1 MSEPLA
7 FDIANRLSDQP
18 SLVHPLAV
26 DRMCTALRTLA
37 TCNPKVEI
45 DRATEMR
52 AEIVTN
58 YGFERS
64 TSDKPFAFAGGV
76 GIIPIHGLLVNR
88 LSWGWSFITGYNFIR
103 QQIEA
108 VKVDEDVE
116 IAVLD
121 VNSPG
126 GTVAGCQE
134 TGEAIRQLAA
144 VKPVIAVV
152 DSTCYSA
159 AYWLASQATKVII
172 TPSGGAG
179 SIGAYRMHVNMGAML
194 KKEGVDVRFIYSGKY
209 KVEGNPYEALSDET
223 KAKWQAAVDKT
234 RQLFAETVARGRG
247 IEVDAVLATEADC
260 FDADD
265 ALALGLVD
273 AIASPSEALT
283 VYQDQLREDA
293 PEDESTE
300 LRQPQ
305 QQETGMTVQTNP
317 QTPSQQQAS
326 TQPAAQPQAPAQ
338 AQASGLTTTDV
349 AAQIAA
355 GIAADRQ
362 RSAAIRNSEEAK
374 DRPALAAHLA
384 DSGMDIETAKGILK
398 AAAPEKAEAAQTTT
412 PPAANGAQSGRAEPG
427 AKDVFGQHM
436 VESGN
441 PDLNAGNG
449 GDGGD
454 GTPNRALAAKSALGW
469 GGRKGGSASKPH

>member
-179 SIGAYRMHVNMGAML
+179 SIGAYRMHVNMGALL
-194 KKEGVDVRFIYSGKY
+194 KKEGVDVRFIFSGKY

-247 IEVDAVLATEADC
+247 IEVEAVLATEADC

-265 ALALGLVD
+265 ALALGLAD

-293 PEDESTE
+293 PEDESME

-305 QQETGMTVQTNP
+305 QQETGMSVQTNP
-317 QTPSQQQAS
+317 QTPSQPQAPAQ
-326 TQPAAQPQAPAQ
+326 TAAQPQAPT
-338 AQASGLTTTDV
+338 LTSADV
-349 AAQIAA
+349 AAQVAA

-362 RSAAIRNSEEAK
+362 RAAAIRNSEEAK
-374 DRPALAAHLA
+374 DKPTLASHLA
-384 DSGMDIETAKGILK
+384 DSGMDVETAKGILK
-398 AAAPEKAEAAQTTT
+398 AAAPEKAETAQNGTGTQ
-412 PPAANGAQSGRAEPG
+412 PADTGAQSVRADTS
-427 AKDVFGQHM
+427 AKDVFGKHM
-436 VESGN
+436 VETGN

-449 GDGGD
+449 GDGGG
-454 GTPNRALAAKSALGW
+454 GTPNRALAAKAALGW
-469 GGRKGGSASKPH
+469 GGNKGGSARKPH